1 MAELTEADNRDY
13 LMDWSARIAEAIST
27 DELKLLVDEY
37 RAIARNRNL
46 SDTDR
51 SIARKRALWL
61 NRHLQKSK

>member
-1 MAELTEADNRDY
+1 VAELTEGDNREY
-13 LMDWSARIAEAIST
+13 LADWSARIAEAVSS

-37 RAIARNRNL
+37 RTIARNRNL

-61 NRHLQKSK
+61 SRHLPKRK

>member
-1 MAELTEADNRDY
+1 MAERTEGDSREY
-13 LMDWSARIAEAIST
+13 LADWSARIAEAVSA

-61 NRHLQKSK
+61 SRYLPKRK

>member
-13 LMDWSARIAEAIST
+13 LMDWSARIAEAVSA

-46 SDTDR
+46 SGTDR

-61 NRHLQKSK
+61 SRHLPKTK